1 MPLVKQAEHRVDLVL
16 DLGQRRIQ
24 LRIAGLF
31 GLVGLGEGR
40 DRRHR

>member
-1 MPLVKQAEHRVDLVL
+1 MLLAKQAEHRVDLVL

-24 LRIAGLF
+24 PRIAGLF
-31 GLVGLGEGR
+31 GLIDLGEGR